1 MINFNNEKN
10 MYDLFIDNKVL
21 TTQDLLGVGFTNKDL
36 TRLIEAGKIKRVS
49 RGFYELASAQGLF
62 KYSLILSSKRCREY
76 EKSKKA
82 LRRCVEIEPD
92 NGSIQTRLFLNAI
105 VDDDY
110 DTALKCFEV
119 MDKTDNIRYKK
130 DQNLWLFLLSFI
142 CELPNEY
149 MSRLK
154 DMKLD
159 DILTLKDDNRYP
171 DRLLQNKIRNA
182 IWRQSFKEASNLSK
196 TMQKPTDK
204 KIGSIITEKLLGK
217 AIFVY
222 CRDHDYLY
230 DLIMK
235 GKYEEVLEL
244 LTTVKEKR
252 GLNLVD
258 EQFLVV
264 VSDMLYILN
273 EKKIPLVDEDKQILT
288 FTDALMAHDYEKLL
302 EIYRLSAGRKTSKS
316 SKFMGILLER
326 IDNEIT
332 KLRNQEVENV
342 EVVENNQIASDADR
356 RFSLIASSLMGG
368 DVDMAFQLLDDYLAT
383 IGKSEFRGY
392 VADLIKLSLLKKD
405 VSFTEPILLLS
416 VLSRDEFDFNV
427 ATYIQDFYFN
437 VARNNFKEA
446 AIYLDILSMS
456 EALGGIKIPTRELRD
471 KLIEDAKDAGI
482 SAEELGLVKKEVLPT
497 PPVAE
502 DEKNDGSIDSLISK
516 PYDVE
521 SAVND
526 ILNDTNLIMLEAM
539 NDDEIRAVVD
549 MATSVPKV
557 QAITIEEAD
566 GKKRVLL
573 RYYDKHGPYVN
584 ISENLKLANTKYRNW
599 EYDEAIE
606 LYQSVLP
613 KIETPRSFI
622 FARLGECYRKTT
634 YDGDYSKAIDY
645 YTMAMAQSSREAE
658 PLDYTDL
665 ISELKKKSNYDGV
678 KVQLGEESIQYKKEM

>member
-1 MINFNNEKN
+1 
-10 MYDLFIDNKVL
+10 
-21 TTQDLLGVGFTNKDL
+21 
-36 TRLIEAGKIKRVS
+36 
-49 RGFYELASAQGLF
+49 
-62 KYSLILSSKRCREY
+62 
-76 EKSKKA
+76 
-82 LRRCVEIEPD
+82 
-92 NGSIQTRLFLNAI
+92 
-105 VDDDY
+105 
-110 DTALKCFEV
+110 
-119 MDKTDNIRYKK
+119 
-130 DQNLWLFLLSFI
+130 
-142 CELPNEY
+142 
-149 MSRLK
+149 
-154 DMKLD
+154 MKLD

-332 KLRNQEVENV
+332 KLKNQEVENV

-383 IGKSEFRGY
+383 I
-392 VADLIKLSLLKKD
+392 
-405 VSFTEPILLLS
+405 
-416 VLSRDEFDFNV
+416 
-427 ATYIQDFYFN
+427 
-437 VARNNFKEA
+437 
-446 AIYLDILSMS
+446 
-456 EALGGIKIPTRELRD
+456 
-471 KLIEDAKDAGI
+471 
-482 SAEELGLVKKEVLPT
+482 
-497 PPVAE
+497 
-502 DEKNDGSIDSLISK
+502 
-516 PYDVE
+516 
-521 SAVND
+521 
-526 ILNDTNLIMLEAM
+526 
-539 NDDEIRAVVD
+539 
-549 MATSVPKV
+549 
-557 QAITIEEAD
+557 
-566 GKKRVLL
+566 
-573 RYYDKHGPYVN
+573 
-584 ISENLKLANTKYRNW
+584 
-599 EYDEAIE
+599 
-606 LYQSVLP
+606 
-613 KIETPRSFI
+613 
-622 FARLGECYRKTT
+622 C
-634 YDGDYSKAIDY
+634 
-645 YTMAMAQSSREAE
+645 
-658 PLDYTDL
+658 
-665 ISELKKKSNYDGV
+665 
-678 KVQLGEESIQYKKEM
+678 

>member
-10 MYDLFIDNKVL
+10 MYDLFIDNKIL

-82 LRRCVEIEPD
+82 LRRCAEIEPD

-105 VDDDY
+105 VDEDY

-119 MDKTDNIRYKK
+119 MDKTDNAKYKK

-142 CELPNEY
+142 CELPSEY
-149 MSRLK
+149 MGRLK

-302 EIYRLSAGRKTSKS
+302 EINR
-316 SKFMGILLER
+316 
-326 IDNEIT
+326 
-332 KLRNQEVENV
+332 
-342 EVVENNQIASDADR
+342 
-356 RFSLIASSLMGG
+356 
-368 DVDMAFQLLDDYLAT
+368 
-383 IGKSEFRGY
+383 
-392 VADLIKLSLLKKD
+392 
-405 VSFTEPILLLS
+405 
-416 VLSRDEFDFNV
+416 
-427 ATYIQDFYFN
+427 
-437 VARNNFKEA
+437 
-446 AIYLDILSMS
+446 
-456 EALGGIKIPTRELRD
+456 
-471 KLIEDAKDAGI
+471 
-482 SAEELGLVKKEVLPT
+482 
-497 PPVAE
+497 
-502 DEKNDGSIDSLISK
+502 
-516 PYDVE
+516 
-521 SAVND
+521 
-526 ILNDTNLIMLEAM
+526 
-539 NDDEIRAVVD
+539 
-549 MATSVPKV
+549 
-557 QAITIEEAD
+557 
-566 GKKRVLL
+566 
-573 RYYDKHGPYVN
+573 
-584 ISENLKLANTKYRNW
+584 
-599 EYDEAIE
+599 
-606 LYQSVLP
+606 
-613 KIETPRSFI
+613 
-622 FARLGECYRKTT
+622 
-634 YDGDYSKAIDY
+634 
-645 YTMAMAQSSREAE
+645 
-658 PLDYTDL
+658 
-665 ISELKKKSNYDGV
+665 
-678 KVQLGEESIQYKKEM
+678 